1 MLSACPSA
9 CLDSAPST
17 SGRHGQTT
25 THQAVQF
32 SSHPSRTAAFS
43 SQIRHST
50 HRANRGQLQTLCAI
64 KKKSEKNLVC
74 SKTLT
79 IKPEHK
85 DQVLDMCRQV
95 VTFSKEKMQSKKSG
109 ILAFECSEDNYEPLV
124 VHFWERYDG
133 NRSMGLHNTTDEY
146 SSFMQKVQQ
155 HLEGPIGMAL
165 YEWQDGQI
173 GMACVHGGP
182 KGEGGL
188 DDATGAGGAGG
199 ASMKQSSA
207 VVDLGDVQRNE
218 GKEAWGMGINFKFP
232 WQKKKEKEDKERA
245 AAEAKK

>member
-1 MLSACPSA
+1 MLCTLPSL
-9 CLDSAPST
+9 LDSMPST
-17 SGRHGQTT
+17 SGRQSRASST
-25 THQAVQF
+25 QAQF
-32 SSHPSRTAAFS
+32 CNSHVPRTAAFS
-43 SQIRHST
+43 KQICNRN
-50 HRANRGQLQTLCAI
+50 RKLNRGQLQTLCAI

-79 IKPEHK
+79 VKPDHK
-85 DQVLDMCRQV
+85 DAVMEMCQMV
-95 VTFSKEKMQSKKSG
+95 VTFSKEKMKNSKSG
-109 ILAFECSEDNYEPLV
+109 ILAFECSQDNYEPNVL
-124 VHFWERYDG
+124 HFWERYDG

-146 SSFMQKVQQ
+146 SKFMRVVQQ

-199 ASMKQSSA
+199 ASMKQSSG

-232 WQKKKEKEDKERA
+232 WQKKKEKEDKEKA
-245 AAEAKK
+245 DKAKR